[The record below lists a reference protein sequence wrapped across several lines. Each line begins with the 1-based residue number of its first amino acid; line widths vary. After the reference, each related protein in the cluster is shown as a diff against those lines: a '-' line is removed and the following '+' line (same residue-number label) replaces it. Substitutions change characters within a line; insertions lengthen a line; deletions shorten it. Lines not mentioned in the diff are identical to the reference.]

1 MVWHGLL
8 SGIKPILADN
18 FNLSVDNFPEFKETG
33 LESCTIRVVAETDLD
48 AILQIEKECYPLPWS
63 FQQFVEELE
72 NPVATLLVG
81 EIENRIVGY
90 ICYWLVV
97 GEMEILN
104 LATAAEFRRKG
115 IAAELMTQ
123 AFNRC
128 PVDKLSSAWLEVRAA
143 NQSAIALYRRSGF
156 NQSGVRKGY
165 YRDGEDAIVMVK
177 IFNQQKSQEQN

>member
-1 MVWHGLL
+1 
-8 SGIKPILADN
+8 
-18 FNLSVDNFPEFKETG
+18 

-48 AILQIEKECYPLPWS
+48 AILQIEEECYPLPWS
-63 FQQFVEELE
+63 FQQFVQELE

-81 EIENRIVGY
+81 EIESRIVGY
-90 ICYWLVV
+90 ICYWLVA

-104 LATAAEFRRKG
+104 LATSAKFRRKG

-128 PVDKLSSAWLEVRAA
+128 PADKLFSAWLEVRAA

-165 YRDGEDAIVMVK
+165 YRDGEDAIIMVK
-177 IFNQQKSQEQN
+177 IFNQQKSQE